1 MSEKFKPYWI
11 GLAFT
16 IIGFG
21 VGFGQLMS
29 QIQNNTIAIQANTK
43 AIVSIR
49 DDLNNTKVE
58 NATLKADL
66 NNIKSTVCEISSDV
80 KELLKKRRD
89 D

>member
-58 NATLKADL
+58 NATIKADL
-66 NNIKSTVCEISSDV
+66 KNMNNKICEISMDV
-80 KELLKKRRD
+80 KELLKKSK
-89 D
+89 

>member
-29 QIQNNTIAIQANTK
+29 QIQNNTIAIQTNTE
-43 AIVSIR
+43 AIVTLQK
-49 DDLNNTKVE
+49 DLNNTKVE
-58 NATLKADL
+58 NAAIKADL
-66 NNIKSTVCEISSDV
+66 KNMNTKICEISLDV
-80 KELLKKRRD
+80 KELLKKSK
-89 D
+89 

>member
-29 QIQNNTIAIQANTK
+29 QIQNNTIAIQTNTE
-43 AIVSIR
+43 AIVTLQK
-49 DDLNNTKVE
+49 DLNNTKVE
-58 NATLKADL
+58 NAAIKADL
-66 NNIKSTVCEISSDV
+66 KNMNTKICEISMDV
-80 KELLKKRRD
+80 KELLKKSK
-89 D
+89 